1 MLAHDIDFHEI
12 FRISPTGMAVL
23 TADLQFVDVNDQFLL
38 EAGRQLEELIG
49 HNIFEMFPKMPE
61 DLGNTE
67 RTVLEEAFDTGR
79 RAYLPLA
86 RYDVEDPAH
95 PGAFVESYWS
105 AVAQP
110 IRGLD
115 GHVEMYELSLRN
127 VTPVIAQFKAMR
139 TRHESPE
146 DKS

>member
-1 MLAHDIDFHEI
+1 MLAQDIDFHEI

-23 TADLQFVDVNDQFLL
+23 TADLQFADVNEQFLA

-49 HNIFEMFPKMPE
+49 HNIFEIFPKMPA
-61 DLGNTE
+61 DLGSTE

-86 RYDVEDPAH
+86 RYDVEDPAQ
-95 PGAFVESYWS
+95 PGAFTETYWS

-127 VTPVIAQFKAMR
+127 LTPVIAEFRAMQ
-139 TRHESPE
+139 TRH
-146 DKS
+146 KSSGDEM